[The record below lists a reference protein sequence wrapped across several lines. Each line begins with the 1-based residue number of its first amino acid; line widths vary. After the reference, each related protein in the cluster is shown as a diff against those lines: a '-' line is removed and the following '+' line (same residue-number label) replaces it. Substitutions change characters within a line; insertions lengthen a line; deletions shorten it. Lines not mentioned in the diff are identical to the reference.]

1 MTKHGLNAIPS
12 NINDMVTHTK
22 SWHVTLSSLLLLC
35 LSAGL
40 ISGCVSQYQQLPSA
54 NYGQRV
60 KSIILHYTAIDFG
73 ESVTAL
79 VDVGGLSSHYLIPE
93 SNDPSYQSERLS
105 ILQLV
110 DESDRAWHAGTSYW
124 QGREGLNDSSIGIE
138 IVNVPQCQYHADD
151 VINNRYG
158 ANRQCAYPQYDPKQI
173 TLVIQ
178 LLTDIISRHPDIH
191 PTAIVGHADIAPQRK
206 SDPGP
211 QFPWQQ
217 LYQAG
222 IGAWFEPDVQQ
233 AYLAKFTEHQ
243 PDVLWLQQALNTYG
257 YQIRLTGQLD
267 SYTSN
272 VLSAFQMHF
281 LPHKVS
287 AQPDAL
293 TAATVMALLDRYFP
307 EPAQQLL
314 AQYETNLPSHSFAAM
329 TFVSKDDP
337 LQDLQKKW
345 QTEQQIAV
353 IFPHEN
359 RSKREWINDRE
370 QFNGLQA
377 QGHIRIVTENATHAR
392 IQINGQT
399 LNIAQP
405 FKSGYQ
411 YHYDLHKRTT
421 NGLNTLHVSDVQ
433 PEGAQVLIG
442 IDYPVIQ
449 ASSQKYQF
457 TAVDRLINEE
467 IEQGFPGAVLLV
479 LHEGEIIK
487 HSAYGYAQRYAKA
500 NGKVSADLHDKM
512 HSDSMFDLASNT
524 KTFATTLALMHL
536 HDQGTIDIN
545 LPVNFYLPE
554 FTGNGREFRTIRD
567 LLSHQSGFAAQI
579 QFYRPDNGLGQTYF
593 SQNKN
598 LTAELLMANVPFTF
612 PLQRQH
618 QYSDINFMILGLLI
632 ERVTGQALDKYTETT
647 LYAPLG
653 LTHTLFNPLHKNFQR
668 EHFAATEIQGNTRSG
683 RIDFPNIRTDVIR
696 GEVHDE
702 NAFYSMNGVSGHAGL
717 FSRADDIAVL
727 AQLLLN
733 GGGYGQHR
741 LFSELTLETFIQPT
755 TLNSHFALGWRRAGR
770 GANNW
775 HFGPYASARAFGH
788 TGWTGTATVI
798 DPEHDLAIILLTN
811 MRHSPIVGD
820 QETFDFAAKTFE
832 TGKYGSIISL
842 IYESI
847 LHR

>member
-1 MTKHGLNAIPS
+1 MRKPQST
-12 NINDMVTHTK
+12 
-22 SWHVTLSSLLLLC
+22 SWRSVFTCSIVVALSTL
-35 LSAGL
+35 L

-54 NYGQRV
+54 NYGKRV
-60 KSIILHYTAIDFG
+60 KSIVIHYTAIDFA

-79 VDVGGLSSHYLIPE
+79 VDEGGLSAHYLVPE
-93 SNDPSYQSERLS
+93 PNDPSYQSNKLS
-105 ILQLV
+105 VLQLV
-110 DESDRAWHAGTSYW
+110 DESNRAWHAGKSYW

-138 IVNVPQCQYHADD
+138 IVNVPHCQYHADD
-151 VINNRYG
+151 TINNRYG
-158 ANRQCAYPQYDPKQI
+158 ANRECDYPHFDPQQV
-173 TLVIQ
+173 TLVIA
-178 LLTDIISRHPDIH
+178 LLQDILTRHPDIH
-191 PTAIVGHADIAPQRK
+191 PTAIIGHADIAPQRK

-211 QFPWQQ
+211 RFPWQQ
-217 LYQAG
+217 LYDAG
-222 IGAWFEPDVQQ
+222 IGAWFDPEVQQ
-233 AYLAKFTEHQ
+233 AYLSTFMQHQ
-243 PDVLWLQQALNTYG
+243 PDVLWLQQALDIYG
-257 YQIRLTGQLD
+257 YQVRLTGQLD

-272 VLSAFQMHF
+272 VISAFQMHF
-281 LPHKVS
+281 LPQHVT

-293 TAATVMALLDRYFP
+293 TAATVMALLNRYFP
-307 EPAQQLL
+307 ERAEALF
-314 AQYETNLPSHSFAAM
+314 AQYQTNLPIKSTLASQ
-329 TFVSKDDP
+329 TESVQLTDQEQDSDT
-337 LQDLQKKW
+337 LQRIQTQW
-345 QTEQQIAV
+345 QTQQQVAM
-353 IFPHEN
+353 IFPHQQ
-359 RSKREWINDRE
+359 RSKREWVNDRE
-370 QFNGLQA
+370 QFYGLKS
-377 QGHIRIVTENATHAR
+377 QGNIRITTQDATHAR

-399 LNIAQP
+399 LNVAQP
-405 FKSGYQ
+405 FKPEYVYQ
-411 YHYDLHKRTT
+411 YDLRRRTT

-442 IDYPVIQ
+442 IDYPNIV
-449 ASSQKYQF
+449 ASRSQDYQF
-457 TAVDRLINEE
+457 NAVDALINEE

-479 LHEGEIIK
+479 LHEGKIIK
-487 HSAYGYAQRYAKA
+487 HSAYGYSQRY
-500 NGKVSADLHDKM
+500 VSNDGEV
-512 HSDSMFDLASNT
+512 SDSKTESMHTDTLFDLASNT

-536 HDQGTIDIN
+536 HDQGQVDIN

-554 FTGNGREFRTIRD
+554 FIGSGREFRTIRD
-567 LLSHQSGFAAQI
+567 LLSHQSGFASQI
-579 QFYRPDNGLGQTYF
+579 QFYQPDNPLGQAYF
-593 SQNKN
+593 SQDKMRTN
-598 LTAELLMANVPFTF
+598 ELLTTAIPFSL

-632 ERVTGQALDKYTETT
+632 ERVTGQPLDEYVEST

-653 LTHTLFNPLHKNFQR
+653 LTHTLFNPLQKGFVQNQ
-668 EHFAATEIQGNTRSG
+668 FAATEIQGNTRGG
-683 RIDFPNIRTDVIR
+683 RIDFPNIRTKIIR

-717 FSRADDIAVL
+717 FSRAEDLAVL
-727 AQLLLN
+727 AQLLIN

-755 TLNSHFALGWRRAGR
+755 KLNSHFALGWRRAGR

-788 TGWTGTATVI
+788 TGWTGTSTVI

-820 QETFDFAAKTFE
+820 DEAFDFAAKTFE